1 MAVPPDPAPA
11 VAVLPSDLKCRLP
24 PPEMPIKIPQLTHG
38 TIFEACLMMKTKKDI
53 LKDILLSAQ
62 THCVLKIKLKNTPTP
77 VITAVEEV
85 NKNQIVLKP
94 TCLYGYQLKKRDITL
109 PEIEAVTRYKTN
121 FHHPLF
127 EKLRFIK
134 NNISE
139 IRNNFG
145 RIKQEPSG
153 TLNVSKS

>member
-1 MAVPPDPAPA
+1 MVRF
-11 VAVLPSDLKCRLP
+11 LERR
-24 PPEMPIKIPQLTHG
+24 I
-38 TIFEACLMMKTKKDI
+38 MMETKQEI
-53 LKDILLSAQ
+53 LKDVLLSAQ
-62 THCVLKIKLKNTPTP
+62 THCVLKIKLKAAPNP
-77 VITAVEEV
+77 VITAVEKV
-85 NKNQIVLKP
+85 NKDSIVLKQ
-94 TCLYGYQLKKRDITL
+94 TCLYGYQLEKRAITL

-145 RIKQEPSG
+145 RMKQDPSG
-153 TLNVSKS
+153 TLKVSKP